1 MKKKVS
7 KKTGASKKAGVS
19 KKAHLTEHEVF
30 KLNEL
35 LNFVGDFN
43 DSFQAHAAGSE
54 MEEKFEKLNLGVLY
68 DRMSDLS
75 NWIEMIK
82 QEKEISL
89 IPALLDRIDSLEVKE
104 VEVEW
109 GSSL

>member
-1 MKKKVS
+1 MKKKAS
-7 KKTGASKKAGVS
+7 KKTKASEKAY
-19 KKAHLTEHEVF
+19 LMEQDVF

-35 LNFVGDFN
+35 LKLVGDFN
-43 DSFQAHAAGSE
+43 DSFQAHASGSG

-82 QEKEISL
+82 QEETSVIPILLDKSKSLEIKEIG
-89 IPALLDRIDSLEVKE
+89 LEVD
-104 VEVEW
+104 
-109 GSSL
+109 